1 MKYLIILFGILAV
14 ACFGISFGM
23 YLRDKRHKSSSPSK
37 RRIIT
42 QDIMKQ
48 RIRDIWYNYKSE
60 VFFGAALLVLTA
72 LSHWMARFI
81 PVELFDGVITVIQN
95 TCTASVCLFG
105 AVLIFVHSEGIRIRK
120 AWGWVLLV
128 WGLADAFFLVQTY
141 ILHDPVLNIGG
152 EAMSAFQLLVANLL
166 AWLLLVYPQ
175 EVIRPNWLNFSRAML
190 QLLPMCALVGLDYLL
205 PVDLSYVI
213 MCYPVLLAL
222 LLTQHVRA
230 YRIRCEENYST
241 LDNIDVQ
248 WIVRYLVMLLVLG
261 LSLFYMCV
269 TDNPARAFTQQWLLL
284 LLFGYSTVQIL
295 FRPDPWKQLR
305 STAIEEEQA
314 EPNPANAAYRVTLEK
329 WIEKEKPY
337 LNPDFQLNDLRR
349 VLPLNRT
356 YLSQLINT
364 EYGCSF
370 FHWVSKLRIEEA
382 KRLMTE
388 QPELRFKDISQ
399 RCGFASPTVFSRV
412 FIRET
417 GIAPSEWLSTQ
428 NNPK

>member
-1 MKYLIILFGILAV
+1 ME
-14 ACFGISFGM
+14 
-23 YLRDKRHKSSSPSK
+23 
-37 RRIIT
+37 
-42 QDIMKQ
+42 QQ
-48 RIRDIWYNYKSE
+48 IRDIWYNYKSE

-152 EAMSAFQLLVANLL
+152 EAMSAFQLLVANFL

-175 EVIRPNWLNFSRAML
+175 EVIRPNWLNFPKAML
-190 QLLPMCALVGLDYLL
+190 QLLPMCALVGLDYVL
-205 PVDLSYVI
+205 PADLSYVI

-222 LLTQHVRA
+222 FLTQHVRA
-230 YRIRCEENYST
+230 YRIWCEENYST

-305 STAIEEEQA
+305 STAVEEPEEQ
-314 EPNPANAAYRVTLEK
+314 NPAKAAYRVALEK

-337 LNPDFQLNDLRR
+337 LNPEFQLIDLRQ
-349 VLPLNRT
+349 VLPMNRA
-356 YLSQLINT
+356 YLSLFINT

-370 FHWVSKLRIEEA
+370 YHWVNGLRIAEA
-382 KRLMTE
+382 KRLMRE

-399 RCGFASPTVFSRV
+399 RCGFASPTSFTRT
-412 FIRET
+412 FQRET
-417 GIAPSEWLSTQ
+417 GQTPTEWFSAQ
-428 NNPK
+428 NNLK

>member
-1 MKYLIILFGILAV
+1 ME
-14 ACFGISFGM
+14 
-23 YLRDKRHKSSSPSK
+23 
-37 RRIIT
+37 
-42 QDIMKQ
+42 Q
-48 RIRDIWYNYKSE
+48 RIKDIWYNYKSE

-141 ILHDPVLNIGG
+141 LLHILVLNIGG

-222 LLTQHVRA
+222 FLTHHMRA
-230 YRIRCEENYST
+230 YRIWCEENYST

-269 TDNPARAFTQQWLLL
+269 TDSPARAFTQQWLLL

-305 STAIEEEQA
+305 STAVEEPEEQ
-314 EPNPANAAYRVTLEK
+314 NPAKAAYRVALEK
-329 WIEKEKPY
+329 WIKKEKPY
-337 LNPDFQLNDLRR
+337 LNPEFQLIDLRQ
-349 VLPLNRT
+349 VLPMNRA
-356 YLSQLINT
+356 YLSLFINT

-370 FHWVSKLRIEEA
+370 YQWVNDLRIKEA
-382 KRLMTE
+382 KRLMRE
-388 QPELRFKDISQ
+388 QPKIKVQDLAQ
-399 RCGFASPTVFSRV
+399 QCGFSSSVVFSRV

-417 GIAPSEWLSTQ
+417 GIAPSKWVDQSS
-428 NNPK
+428 NS

>member
-1 MKYLIILFGILAV
+1 ME
-14 ACFGISFGM
+14 
-23 YLRDKRHKSSSPSK
+23 
-37 RRIIT
+37 
-42 QDIMKQ
+42 Q

-60 VFFGAALLVLTA
+60 VLFGVVLLVLTA
-72 LSHWMARFI
+72 LSHQMARFI
-81 PVELFDGVITVIQN
+81 PVALFDGVITAVQN
-95 TCTASVCLFG
+95 ACTSAVCLFG
-105 AVLIFVHSEGIRIRK
+105 AVLMFVHSEGIRIRK

-141 ILHDPVLNIGG
+141 VLHVPVLNIGDD
-152 EAMSAFQLLVANLL
+152 AMSAFQLLVANLL

-175 EVIRPNWLNFSRAML
+175 EVIRPNWLTFSKAMW

-213 MCYPVLLAL
+213 MCYPVLLAVY
-222 LLTQHVRA
+222 LTQHVRA
-230 YRIRCEENYST
+230 YRIWCEENYST

-248 WIVRYLVMLLVLG
+248 WIVRYLVMLLVIG
-261 LSLFYMCV
+261 LSLFYMCL

-284 LLFGYSTVQIL
+284 LLFGYSTMQIL

-305 STAIEEEQA
+305 STAEEEPE
-314 EPNPANAAYRVTLEK
+314 EPDPVNAAYRATLEK

-337 LNPDFQLNDLRR
+337 CNPDFQLMDLRQI
-349 VLPLNRT
+349 LPLNRT
-356 YLSQLINT
+356 YLSQFINT

-370 FHWVSKLRIEEA
+370 FHWVSGLRIEEA

-388 QPELRFKDISQ
+388 QPELKFKDISQ
-399 RCGFASPTVFSRV
+399 RCGFASPTSFTRA
-412 FIRET
+412 FQRET
-417 GIAPSEWLSTQ
+417 GQTPSEWFSSQ

>member
-1 MKYLIILFGILAV
+1 ME
-14 ACFGISFGM
+14 
-23 YLRDKRHKSSSPSK
+23 
-37 RRIIT
+37 
-42 QDIMKQ
+42 Q
-48 RIRDIWYNYKSE
+48 RIKDIWYNYKSE

-141 ILHDPVLNIGG
+141 LLHILVLNIGG

-222 LLTQHVRA
+222 FLTHHVRA
-230 YRIRCEENYST
+230 YRIWCEENYST

-269 TDNPARAFTQQWLLL
+269 TDSPARAFTQQWLLL

-305 STAIEEEQA
+305 STAVEEPEEQ
-314 EPNPANAAYRVTLEK
+314 NPAKAAYRVALEK

-337 LNPDFQLNDLRR
+337 LNPEFQLIDLRQ
-349 VLPLNRT
+349 VLPMNRA
-356 YLSQLINT
+356 YLSLFINT

-370 FHWVSKLRIEEA
+370 YQWVNDLRIKEA
-382 KRLMTE
+382 KRLMRE
-388 QPELRFKDISQ
+388 QPNIKVQDLAQ
-399 RCGFASPTVFSRV
+399 QCGFSSSVVFSRV

-417 GIAPSEWLSTQ
+417 GIAPSKWVDQSS
-428 NNPK
+428 NS